1 MAAELPKE
9 PFYRP
14 IHQSSLGGKFNKPT
28 DLDAEPT
35 QDAGRPCDRGA
46 RASRVRAGA
55 DEARIAAEAE
65 RSPAVILVDVNV
77 LMYAAGVAHDHKA
90 ASVRFLERVA
100 EGEIDAVIDA
110 EILQEILHRYRA
122 LDRWQEGRRLFDLTR
137 VLFPVVLP
145 VTAEVMDR
153 ARILLETY
161 PHLMAREGLHAAVVL
176 QHQLDGLCSFDR
188 DFDAVAGVE
197 RVEP

>member
-1 MAAELPKE
+1 MSLLRFRNMTIATLVAALLGAGGCSS
-9 PFYRP
+9 FSRSRP
-14 IHQSSLGGKFNKPT
+14 VADGLQPGPT
-28 DLDAEPT
+28 DARQASYNEPPDDKGGYLFT
-35 QDAGRPCDRGA
+35 ED
-46 RASRVRAGA
+46 SGA
-55 DEARIAAEAE
+55 DDPSTAPQSAGGIKAFSASAITSKVKGYFQPT
-65 RSPAVILVDVNV
+65 RS
-77 LMYAAGVAHDHKA
+77 
-90 ASVRFLERVA
+90 
-100 EGEIDAVIDA
+100 
-110 EILQEILHRYRA
+110 RA
-122 LDRWQEGRRLFDLTR
+122 EGRRLFDLTR